1 MKKIILSFV
10 FIFLI
15 TLFKPNLNAN
25 SNYLPEGKNYLDP
38 ENFELEFDGD
48 YCYFRCLNPFRI
60 KENTVYTLRSTIWQY
75 YYFDET
81 YFIFYDDNFNE
92 INVDIVFEEEWDQD
106 YGVFSLTFSSPAGA
120 RYIELD
126 FDIVTIDRF
135 YEDFGIETYM
145 FFEGD
150 EFEGYEPYLGPKED
164 WTVVYPNIIGRI
176 FTNVDN
182 PISLTEIKEAL
193 IAEDAIDGVLTSSI
207 TVSND
212 QYTPNINTLGCYEI
226 SFQAI
231 DTAGNNGEFLIYV
244 HILDQTPPVI
254 SGHTLFITSPKEHL
268 DIENII
274 SELAITDNY
283 DRNLNLVLEADAYS
297 PNKDKIGDY
306 IIRFSATDNSG
317 NTSHCDVKIEVRD
330 QEGPEIFGITEFE
343 KSYSKVIPIADIIA
357 NLQAYDE
364 VDGDVTDSIKVRYD
378 QYSANSHKIGRWRI
392 DVEACDESKNYSN
405 YTFYV
410 KVIDDVPPL
419 FYFNN
424 QIITIT
430 LEENPLTLQMVINSL
445 KKESINE
452 EAKIEVIVDE
462 YSENEK
468 TPGTYK
474 VVLEAGDEVMD
485 LEIRVSGEV
494 EVVEELTFWEKIGL
508 FFKNIW
514 KWIINLFS

>member
-1 MKKIILSFV
+1 MDGSLS
-10 FIFLI
+10 
-15 TLFKPNLNAN
+15 K
-25 SNYLPEGKNYLDP
+25 Y
-38 ENFELEFDGD
+38 
-48 YCYFRCLNPFRI
+48 
-60 KENTVYTLRSTIWQY
+60 
-75 YYFDET
+75 
-81 YFIFYDDNFNE
+81 
-92 INVDIVFEEEWDQD
+92 
-106 YGVFSLTFSSPAGA
+106 
-120 RYIELD
+120 
-126 FDIVTIDRF
+126 
-135 YEDFGIETYM
+135 
-145 FFEGD
+145 
-150 EFEGYEPYLGPKED
+150 
-164 WTVVYPNIIGRI
+164 IGRI

-485 LEIRVSGEV
+485 LEIRVLGEV